1 MWTGTIGFGMV
12 TVPVKLY
19 SAVDRKTVRFHQLSG
34 KSGVRVSQ
42 KRVDPSTG
50 EEVPYAEIVKG
61 YELAPDRYVV
71 IEPGEL
77 ETLEPKKTKTI
88 EIEEFVDLSQ
98 IDPVFYDHP
107 YYLAPGQG
115 GLKPYRLLLEAMRE
129 TGKVA
134 IARVVIRS
142 KEQLVAVRPMGDVL
156 GMATMLFA
164 DEVLSPERLDEVADA
179 AEVKTTKRELDIA
192 KQLVDSLAADFKPDA
207 FQDTYREQV
216 LALIERK
223 AQGRAIAVQP
233 SPEEVAAPAP
243 DLMSALKASLDAVR
257 AREGTAPSGVG
268 EESQQG
274 KSRCCESHGEKACR
288 KETCRQAVG
297 ARPPEALRRQTRL
310 RADTRARSGDAR
322 GGRCSSERCA
332 AVRDPRA
339 PCDAAALGSA
349 PGARWVT
356 GVVGGAEGAAAGA
369 GRKPPGGGGGGPSAG
384 VPGLRGGDPQGP
396 VRSGPDH
403 DLGQGHV

>member
-1 MWTGTIGFGMV
+1 MPRAIWTGTIGFGLV

-34 KSGVRVSQ
+34 KTGVRVSQ

-98 IDPVFYDHP
+98 IDPVYYDHP
-107 YYLAPGQG
+107 YYLAPGAG
-115 GLKPYRLLLEAMRE
+115 GSKPYRLLLEAMRA

-142 KEQLVAVRPMGDVL
+142 KEQLVAVRPMGDAL

-164 DEVLSPERLDEVADA
+164 DEVLSPERLDEVEEA
-179 AEVKTTKRELDIA
+179 AEVKTTKRELDVA
-192 KQLVDSLAADFKPDA
+192 KQLIESLAADFEPDA
-207 FQDTYREQV
+207 FRDTYREQV
-216 LALIERK
+216 LELIERK
-223 AQGRAIAVQP
+223 AHGKAISVQP
-233 SPEEVAAPAP
+233 TPEEVAAPAP

-257 AREGTAPSGVG
+257 AREG
-268 EESQQG
+268 
-274 KSRCCESHGEKACR
+274 R
-288 KETCRQAVG
+288 
-297 ARPPEALRRQTRL
+297 
-310 RADTRARSGDAR
+310 
-322 GGRCSSERCA
+322 
-332 AVRDPRA
+332 
-339 PCDAAALGSA
+339 
-349 PGARWVT
+349 
-356 GVVGGAEGAAAGA
+356 GAAADGVGA
-369 GRKPPGGGGGGPSAG
+369 GGSGAGAKPRKGAKKPAAKKAAVEKAAAKKPTGKQPAG
-384 VPGLRGGDPQGP
+384 KQAAAKKPAAKR
-396 VRSGPDH
+396 
-403 DLGQGHV
+403 

>member
-34 KSGVRVSQ
+34 KSGVRVAQ

-50 EEVPYAEIVKG
+50 EEVPYADIVKG

-77 ETLEPKKTKTI
+77 EALEPKKTKTI

-98 IDPVFYDHP
+98 IDPVYYDHP
-107 YYLAPGQG
+107 YYLAPGPG
-115 GLKPYRLLLEAMRE
+115 GVKPYRLLLEAMRE
-129 TGKVA
+129 TGRVA

-142 KEQLVAVRPMGDVL
+142 KEQLVAVRPMGEAL

-164 DEVLSPERLDEVADA
+164 DEVLPPERLDEITEA

-192 KQLVDSLAADFKPDA
+192 KQLVESLAGDFEPES
-207 FQDTYREQV
+207 FRDTHREQV

-223 AQGRAIAVQP
+223 AQGKAIAVQP
-233 SPEEVAAPAP
+233 APEEVAAPAP

-257 AREGTAPSGVG
+257 AREG
-268 EESQQG
+268 
-274 KSRCCESHGEKACR
+274 
-288 KETCRQAVG
+288 
-297 ARPPEALRRQTRL
+297 
-310 RADTRARSGDAR
+310 
-322 GGRCSSERCA
+322 
-332 AVRDPRA
+332 
-339 PCDAAALGSA
+339 
-349 PGARWVT
+349 
-356 GVVGGAEGAAAGA
+356 AGA
-369 GRKPPGGGGGGPSAG
+369 GGSGGGGGAKPRKAAKKPAAAKAAPVKAATKNPAG
-384 VPGLRGGDPQGP
+384 KKPAAKR
-396 VRSGPDH
+396 
-403 DLGQGHV
+403 

>member
-34 KSGVRVSQ
+34 KTGVRVAQ

-50 EEVPYAEIVKG
+50 EEVPYAELVKG

-107 YYLAPGQG
+107 YFLAPGQG

-179 AEVKTTKRELDIA
+179 AEVTTTKRELDIA

-216 LALIERK
+216 LELIERK
-223 AQGRAIAVQP
+223 AQGKAIAVQP
-233 SPEEVAAPAP
+233 TPEEVAAPAP

-257 AREGTAPSGVG
+257 AREGTTPSGVG
-268 EESQQG
+268 EKPRKAAKKPAAKKAPAAKPTPG
-274 KSRCCESHGEKACR
+274 KASTAK
-288 KETCRQAVG
+288 
-297 ARPPEALRRQTRL
+297 
-310 RADTRARSGDAR
+310 
-322 GGRCSSERCA
+322 
-332 AVRDPRA
+332 
-339 PCDAAALGSA
+339 AAAKKA
-349 PGARWVT
+349 PAKKSPASRAST
-356 GVVGGAEGAAAGA
+356 K
-369 GRKPPGGGGGGPSAG
+369 R
-384 VPGLRGGDPQGP
+384 
-396 VRSGPDH
+396 
-403 DLGQGHV
+403 